1 MSSSLSPLKLTDAQ
15 LRQYRDDGYVVL
27 GRVLNDAQLEALRA
41 EESRFRG
48 NLRLSEAQK
57 SQTLFFSQV
66 CPYSE
71 VVRRV
76 GTSGAHLDPLEQLIG
91 PNLMLWYTQFVTK
104 MPDGASGKSE
114 FPWHQDNGYV
124 SIEPATNV
132 TVWIALDDVDTR
144 NGCVWVDPK
153 SHRRGL
159 LPHRKKSADS
169 WFLEIKV
176 EGDGIPAILKAG
188 EAVAF
193 TGLTLHR
200 SKLNHTD
207 QPRRAFFFEYCDP
220 ASVAVPMGDH
230 HDDPAAAPR
239 TPVIRRPGTWLARG
253 QLPLPP
259 DNKFET

>member
-1 MSSSLSPLKLTDAQ
+1 MSNHAPKVKLTDAQ
-15 LRQYRDDGYVVL
+15 LHQFLNEGYTVL
-27 GRVLNDAQLEALRA
+27 GRVLTDEQLEGLRR
-41 EESRFRG
+41 EEARFRA
-48 NLRLSEAQK
+48 NVAAAANK
-57 SQTLFFSQV
+57 NQTLFFSQV

-71 VVRRV
+71 VVREV
-76 GTSGAHLDPLEQLIG
+76 GTSGAHLDALEQLIG

-104 MPDGASGKSE
+104 MPDGSSGKSE
-114 FPWHQDNGYV
+114 FPWHQDNGYI

-132 TVWIALDDVDTR
+132 TVWIALDDVDTK

-153 SHRRGL
+153 SHLKGL
-159 LPHRKKSADS
+159 LPHKKKSADS

-176 EGDGIPAILKAG
+176 EGDGVPAILKAG

-207 QPRRAFFFEYCDP
+207 RPRRAFFFEYCDP
-220 ASVAVPMGDH
+220 ESVAASLVDH
-230 HDDPAAAPR
+230 ADNPKAAPR
-239 TPVIRRPGTWLARG
+239 SPVIRRAGTWLVRG

-259 DNKFET
+259 DNKFEA

>member
-1 MSSSLSPLKLTDAQ
+1 MSSPLPKIKLSEAQ
-15 LRQYRDDGYVVL
+15 LRQYHDDGYVIL
-27 GRVLNDAQLEALRA
+27 GRVLSDDDLTALRA
-41 EESRFRG
+41 EEARFRA
-48 NLRLSEAQK
+48 NLQLTEAQQ

-66 CPYSE
+66 CPYSD

-76 GTSGAHLDPLEQLIG
+76 GTSGAQLDPVSQLIG

-104 MPDGASGKSE
+104 MPDGSSGKSE

-132 TVWIALDDVDTR
+132 TVWIALDDVDTK

-153 SHRRGL
+153 SHLKGL

-176 EGDGIPAILKAG
+176 EGDGIPAVMKAG

-207 QPRRAFFFEYCDP
+207 KARRAFFFEYCDP
-220 ASVAVPMGDH
+220 AAVAIPMGEHQDN
-230 HDDPAAAPR
+230 PSAAPR
-239 TPVIRRPGTWLARG
+239 TPVIRRAGTWLARG

-259 DNKFET
+259 NNKFEV

>member
-1 MSSSLSPLKLTDAQ
+1 MNSSSPQVRLTEAQ
-15 LRQYRDDGYVVL
+15 LKQYREEGYVVL
-27 GRVLNDAQLEALRA
+27 GRVLSDSDLAELRREEA
-41 EESRFRG
+41 RFRANANIPEG
-48 NLRLSEAQK
+48 QK
-57 SQTLFFSQV
+57 NQTLFFSQV
-66 CPYSE
+66 CPYSD

-76 GTSGAHLDPLEQLIG
+76 GTTGAQLDAMEQLIG

-104 MPDGASGKSE
+104 MPDGTTGKSE

-124 SIEPATNV
+124 SIEPANNV

-153 SHRRGL
+153 SHLKGL
-159 LPHRKKSADS
+159 LPHKKKSADS

-176 EGDGIPAILKAG
+176 EGDGVPAVLKAG

-207 QPRRAFFFEYCDP
+207 QARRAFFFEYCDP
-220 ASVAVPMGDH
+220 TSVAIPMGEH
-230 HDDPAAAPR
+230 HDNTAAAPR
-239 TPVIRRPGTWLARG
+239 TPVIRRAGTWLARG

-259 DNKFET
+259 NNKFEV